1 METLVVKIDTKA
13 NASKILESIKL
24 FRGVKKAEMIKQTDE
39 AGDLLAEVE
48 LGLKQVK
55 LIQQGKLQKRT
66 LKQSLNVK

>member
-13 NASKILESIKL
+13 NASKILESVKL
-24 FRGVKKAEMIKQTDE
+24 FRGVKKAEMVAQADE
-39 AGDLLAEVE
+39 TSDLLADVE

-66 LKQSLNVK
+66 LKQSLNGK

>member
-13 NASKILESIKL
+13 NASKILESVKL
-24 FRGVKKAEMIKQTDE
+24 FRGVKKAEMVTQTDE
-39 AGDLLAEVE
+39 TSDLLADVE

-66 LKQSLNVK
+66 LKQSLNGK